1 MDSGLPPLVW
11 ELRILV
17 EPLAICGKSDF
28 FQGISEHGIFHGI
41 INWQENKSLKIRYKK
56 GLFTIE
62 WE

>member
-17 EPLAICGKSDF
+17 EPLVICGKSDF
-28 FQGISEHGIFHGI
+28 FKEFLNMVFFMVLPLTSI
-41 INWQENKSLKIRYKK
+41 IKLLIITCKNGS
-56 GLFTIE
+56 FTIE